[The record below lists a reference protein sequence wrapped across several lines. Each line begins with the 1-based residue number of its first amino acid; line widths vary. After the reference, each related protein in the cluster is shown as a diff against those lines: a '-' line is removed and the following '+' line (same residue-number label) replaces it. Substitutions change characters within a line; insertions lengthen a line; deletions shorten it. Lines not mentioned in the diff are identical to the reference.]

1 MSTPQTVIVTGG
13 ASGIGFAIAEAVL
26 AEGWR
31 AVVADRDQKNLDHAR
46 EALGE
51 RDDVRFAVLDIADEE
66 AVVRTVASCEA
77 EFGPLAGLVNSAGIG
92 CVVPV
97 LETSTD
103 TFRKIVEV
111 NLTGSFVMSR
121 EAARHMAKRGRGA
134 ILNIASVSGIMG
146 NAERAAYGASK
157 GGQITLTRIMAVD
170 LAEAGI
176 RVNAIAPGPIETPM
190 AQEMHSQ
197 QTRETWLSTVP
208 QRRYGT
214 SEEIAAAAVFLL
226 DDAKSGYITGQTLCV
241 DGGFTI
247 AGLLRPRSAD
257 PVSAAA

>member
-1 MSTPQTVIVTGG
+1 MSTSRTVIVTGG
-13 ASGIGFAIAEAVL
+13 ASGIGFAIVEAVL

-31 AVVADRDQKNLDHAR
+31 AVVADRDQRNLDRAS

-51 RDDVRFAVLDIADEE
+51 RDDVRFAVLDVTDED
-66 AVVRTVASCEA
+66 AVTRLVASCDA

-92 CVVPV
+92 CVLPV
-97 LETSTD
+97 LETTTE
-103 TFRKIVEV
+103 TFRKVVEV
-111 NLTGSFVMSR
+111 NLTGCFIISR

-157 GGQITLTRIMAVD
+157 GGQVTLTRIMAVD
-170 LAEAGI
+170 LAESGI

-197 QTRETWLSTVP
+197 QTRENWLSTVP

-214 SEEIAAAAVFLL
+214 PEEIAAAAVFLL
-226 DDAKSGYITGQTLCV
+226 DDAKSSFITGQTLSV

-247 AGLLRPRSAD
+247 AGLLGPRSAD
-257 PVSAAA
+257 PVSIAA